1 MDAERKRIYRISF
14 QKWHDGYKMVVMDLT
29 KGMKQMEEMEQK
41 WKTAEDQMKGL
52 QGKSAEELLQM
63 LKNK

>member
-14 QKWHDGYKMVVMDLT
+14 QKWPTGYKMVVMDLS

-52 QGKSAEELLQM
+52 QGKSTEELLQM